1 MMNRLNK
8 GQLGPAGGFLGL
20 ALFLAAA
27 SATLCA
33 QQPDPNVRAAR
44 LGFVEGDVQL
54 TQGSQVLAN
63 PALANTPLFEGT
75 EITTKEDGRAE
86 LQFDDGSVARISP
99 NSSLKIAALRQDG
112 EQPKLNCSSKAGWLT
127 SRCRV
132 IPPRAG

>member
-1 MMNRLNK
+1 M
-8 GQLGPAGGFLGL
+8 FLGL

-27 SATLCA
+27 LPVSA

-44 LGFVEGDVQL
+44 LSFVEGDVQL
-54 TQGSQVLAN
+54 SQGSQVLAN

-86 LQFDDGSVARISP
+86 IQFDDGSVVRISP

-112 EQPKLNCSSKAGWLT
+112 GRSQS
-127 SRCRV
+127 
-132 IPPRAG
+132 